1 MFRKRKVLWY
11 IDGTYMCNIL
21 IGSILK
27 SIFDPN
33 VMIFYHNYAG
43 DALMESHT
51 LLSTPSLS
59 STSSLSSS
67 PALVLPY
74 FH

>member
-27 SIFDPN
+27 SIFDLN
-33 VMIFYHNYAG
+33 VMIFNHNYAG
-43 DALMESHT
+43 DALVLIVKMY
-51 LLSTPSLS
+51 LLKQNKRRY
-59 STSSLSSS
+59 
-67 PALVLPY
+67 VQNQKKNY
-74 FH
+74 RNIN

>member
-43 DALMESHT
+43 DALLPAKEVPHT
-51 LLSTPSLS
+51 CKI
-59 STSSLSSS
+59 
-67 PALVLPY
+67 VNY
-74 FH
+74 F